1 MNTFYSIIRVSPNNV
16 AGDHVAIGIV
26 LFDSE
31 KIRYYFSAK
40 KRKIA
45 SRLIED
51 KSLDLNFIVK
61 QFIQRFEEINKE
73 QKNLQLFSKYNKISG
88 VSYFDYLNR
97 YSQGLVGFSSPYL
110 VNDRITDEKFEKI
123 IELVFN
129 EPSAVQ
135 GNLTETKNYE
145 AEEKVYEQL
154 ILPLQE
160 KVHTNY
166 KFSRTN
172 LPSIY
177 FSFEM
182 DCIGLNGSLIG
193 AKHLSFDK
201 SQQTLD
207 RNLGHYFTLLS
218 TLTNNYNKNLKEN
231 DFFLISDEPSDIKS
245 IEHQVWESVNSN
257 ELIKVI
263 PSEKAG
269 DVAMLIFEKGAHKFL
284 EE

>member
-1 MNTFYSIIRVSPNNV
+1 MKTFYSIIRVSPNNV

-26 LFDSE
+26 LFDGK

-51 KSLDLNFIVK
+51 KSLDLHFIVK
-61 QFIQRFEEINKE
+61 QFIHRFEEINQE
-73 QKNLQLFSKYNKISG
+73 QKDLQLFSKYNKISE

-129 EPSAVQ
+129 EPSTVQ

-154 ILPLQE
+154 ILPLQG

-166 KFSRTN
+166 KFSKTN

-177 FSFEM
+177 FAFEM
-182 DCIGLNGSLIG
+182 DCIGINGSLIG

-218 TLTNNYNKNLKEN
+218 TLTNKYNKNLKEN

-245 IEHQVWESVNSN
+245 PEHQVWESINSN
-257 ELIKVI
+257 ELIKIV
-263 PSEKAG
+263 PSEKSG
-269 DVAMLIFEKGAHKFL
+269 DVAMLILEKGAHKFL